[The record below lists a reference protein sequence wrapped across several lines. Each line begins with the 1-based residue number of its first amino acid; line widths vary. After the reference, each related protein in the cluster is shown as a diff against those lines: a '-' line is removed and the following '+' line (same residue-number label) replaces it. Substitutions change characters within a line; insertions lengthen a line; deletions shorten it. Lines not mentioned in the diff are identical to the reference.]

1 MPDIP
6 ARIARRAIEKL
17 PDPVKARIRSARTE
31 RSYDLNTRGVTAN
44 SEMVAWFADNAR
56 PVSIVIPSYN
66 DIPLLT
72 EALVSIEDTCRGAE
86 YEVIIVDDY
95 IDSDVA
101 AQLKRLENDRV
112 TVVLKERRLGFAGTV
127 NAGMQLARHDIIL
140 LNSDIVAKQ
149 GWLEALQY
157 SAYALDP
164 AIGMVSPKLVY
175 PDGRIQYG
183 GTYYARLLAP
193 QWFGH
198 LHVGSPATK
207 PTANVPGYNR
217 SISGACVYITRE
229 AFDRVGLLDDEFWLG
244 FEDVDYGLRA
254 WARGVRCFYQ
264 PAAMLVHHESASR
277 GYSQGQR
284 ELASMR
290 RFWRRWEG
298 DFLARRRET
307 DARVDFVVGAR
318 SDPLWRRYVHALADA
333 LAAEGRDVEVN
344 EVRGDGP
351 DEQLVAKIGSRRGIA
366 VACDCSAAETVWLAS
381 TTGALPVYL
390 LPAIESIW
398 HPQDAAEQ
406 SRIIAG
412 YRPEFDYIAPNRWTA
427 AQLQAESAWETRRRI
442 PPALA
447 PAPLP
452 DAAGDI
458 VVTIAADAG
467 ERHAVEAV
475 GAALGV
481 RTIHFDAGSSPES
494 IAAAR
499 PRAVVNFAEQQSSL
513 LPFAL
518 MSVGGVYLAP
528 VDGRLSHEVLDGYN
542 ALLFARGDADQLRR
556 SLDAALRDDAV
567 WSELR
572 QNGHASATR
581 AAEAAVRSFADA
593 LLDFS
598 QSPV

>member
-17 PDPVKARIRSARTE
+17 PDPVKARIRSVRTG
-31 RSYDLNTRGVTAN
+31 RSYDLNTRGLTAN
-44 SEMVAWFADNAR
+44 PQMVAWFADNAR

-72 EALVSIEDTCRGAE
+72 AALASIEDTCRDAE
-86 YEVIIVDDY
+86 FEVIIVDDY
-95 IDSDVA
+95 IDAEVA
-101 AQLKRLENDRV
+101 AQLKQFESDRV
-112 TVVLKERRLGFAGTV
+112 TVILKDRRLGFAGTV
-127 NAGMQLARHDIIL
+127 NAGMQIARHDIIL
-140 LNSDIVAKQ
+140 LNSDVVAKP

-207 PTANVPGYNR
+207 ATANVPGYNR
-217 SISGACVYITRE
+217 SISGACVYITRD

-254 WARGVRCFYQ
+254 WDRGIRCFYQ

-290 RFWRRWEG
+290 RFWRRWED

-307 DARVDFVVGAR
+307 GAPVDFVVGAG
-318 SDPLWRRYVHALADA
+318 SDPLWHRYVRALAET
-333 LAAEGRDVEVN
+333 LAAEGREVAVH
-344 EVRGDGP
+344 EALGDGP
-351 DEQLVAKIGSRRGIA
+351 DEQLVATIGERRAIA
-366 VACDCSAAETVWLAS
+366 VACDRAAAETVWLAS
-381 TTGALPVYL
+381 TAGALPVYL
-390 LPAIESIW
+390 LPAVESVW
-398 HPQDAAEQ
+398 HPSDSGVQ

-442 PPALA
+442 PPALE

-452 DAAGDI
+452 VAAGDT
-458 VVTIAADAG
+458 VVTVAADAG
-467 ERHAVEAV
+467 ERQAVEIV
-475 GAALGV
+475 AAARGM
-481 RTIHFDAGSSPES
+481 RTIHFDAGTAPEDV
-494 IAAAR
+494 AAVQ
-499 PRAVVNFAEQQSSL
+499 PRAVVNLAEQQSSL

-518 MSVGGVYLAP
+518 MSLGGVYLAP

-542 ALLFARGDADQLRR
+542 ALLFTRGDLDQLRR
-556 SLDAALRDDAV
+556 SLDDALVDDAV
-567 WSELR
+567 WRELR
-572 QNGHASATR
+572 QNGHASASR
-581 AAEAAVRSFADA
+581 AAEAARRGFADA